1 MYYRYYSRD
10 DRRFGSWVVIAVIS
24 ALITAGVLRLLLTPT
39 AGAGKERLETVLRPP
54 LRLRKMLLSRP
65 V

>member
-24 ALITAGVLRLLLTPT
+24 ALITAGVLYAYFSHPLPGL
-39 AGAGKERLETVLRPP
+39 ERRGW
-54 LRLRKMLLSRP
+54 RQCYGHRYG
-65 V
+65 